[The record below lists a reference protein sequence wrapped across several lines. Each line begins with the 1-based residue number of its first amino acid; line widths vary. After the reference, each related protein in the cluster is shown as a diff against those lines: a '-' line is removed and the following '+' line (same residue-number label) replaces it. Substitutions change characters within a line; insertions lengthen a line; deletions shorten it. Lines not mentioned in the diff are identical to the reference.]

1 MNCEN
6 CAKELSE
13 KINYCPYCGYDLQKG
28 NNKNFWTL
36 EQVYHHWK
44 KRHFRTLSN
53 ASIRNIRYAWSKLES
68 LHKKRFSSIDVDE
81 YQEVIDRNATSYSRQ
96 HQIRNVISLLCNY
109 GLRYQIIPFNFG
121 HYLIVDAAKGTPK
134 NIFSD
139 EQILKIA
146 HHADAEGAP
155 YAYDAQI
162 VLCLI
167 YTGLR
172 PNELFNLRKKSVN
185 IVQQYIVGGGKTA
198 AGTNR
203 MIPIPRAISSYISKW
218 YGVLS
223 DENDYLLQTENAAKI
238 DLDNW
243 RKRNFY
249 PLLSKLK
256 INPPYRYGE
265 SPYKPIYVPYSCRH
279 TFASLSARAKMDK
292 DVLCKI
298 IGHTDPA
305 FTQQVY
311 IHQKI
316 GEYREEMLKLE
327 NLIESFSL

>member
-1 MNCEN
+1 MTCKNCLSQIEEWVKYCPHCGYSFLSKTN
-6 CAKELSE
+6 KKHWTLSE
-13 KINYCPYCGYDLQKG
+13 
-28 NNKNFWTL
+28 
-36 EQVYHHWK
+36 VYNSWK
-44 KRHFRTLSN
+44 SIHFRRV
-53 ASIRNIRYAWSKLES
+53 SIQTRKNLEYGWSKLEP
-68 LHKKRFSSIDVDE
+68 LAHYRFTDLDVDD
-81 YQEVIDRNATSYSRQ
+81 YQKIIDSNGTSYGKQ
-96 HQIRNVISLLCNY
+96 QQIRKVISALCSYGVKYRLLD
-109 GLRYQIIPFNFG
+109 FNLSTF
-121 HYLIVDAAKGTPK
+121 LILDAPKGTPK
-134 NIFSD
+134 NIFED
-139 EQILKIA
+139 REILLISN
-146 HHADAEGAP
+146 
-155 YAYDAQI
+155 YATFQNLQYSYDAKI
-162 VLCLI
+162 VMCLI
-167 YTGLR
+167 LTGLR
-172 PNELFNLRKKSVN
+172 PNEFFSLRKHSVN
-185 IVQQYIVGGGKTA
+185 IEGQYLIGGGKTA

-203 MIPIPRAISSYISKW
+203 MIPIPSAIFGFIKEWYSSAQSK
-218 YGVLS
+218 
-223 DENDYLLQTENAAKI
+223 NDYLVRTENGRKI
-238 DLDNW
+238 NLNNW

-265 SPYKPIYVPYSCRH
+265 APYIPVYVPYSCRH